1 MLKRWIIWPT
11 LMSTA
16 TDNFLEKKTRFLKN
30 KMKQLQGQADTPGN
44 LHTFMEK
51 VCRVASLTLFL

>member
-1 MLKRWIIWPT
+1 
-11 LMSTA
+11 MSTA

-30 KMKQLQGQADTPGN
+30 KMKQLQGQADTPRN